1 MRNNGAGDE
10 KERPARVLVVDDEEI
25 IVEMLTMGLNYEGF
39 EVSVARTGFEALEQ
53 ARSAK
58 PDIVVLDVMLPGID
72 GVEVCRR
79 LRAAGDVGILML
91 TARGEVE
98 DRVMGLDS
106 GADDY
111 LVKPFTFREL
121 LARVGAILRRKG
133 VNLQQ
138 ALRVGDLVL
147 DRQTRRVTRG
157 GRPVEL
163 TPREFDMLELFLSH
177 PRQVFSREV
186 ILNRVWGYDYFGDTN
201 VIDVHIR
208 HLREKLDDEN
218 RDLIRSVRGVGYSLE
233 PPDVAG
239 ETSEG
244 PGVERAGGPATQRHL
259 RATTGRRADVA
270 GLRTLRAT
278 GQLPHT
284 EHSRATGEDHQ
295 HDVAAALPGEGPPPA
310 THARIGHRV
319 PGARVDQP

>member
-10 KERPARVLVVDDEEI
+10 RERPARVLVVDDEEL

-53 ARSAK
+53 ARAAK

-79 LRAAGDVGILML
+79 LRSNSDVGILML

-98 DRVMGLDS
+98 DRVVGLDS

-157 GRPVEL
+157 ERAVEL

-186 ILNRVWGYDYFGDTN
+186 ILNRVWGYDYYGDTN

-239 ETSEG
+239 
-244 PGVERAGGPATQRHL
+244 
-259 RATTGRRADVA
+259 
-270 GLRTLRAT
+270 
-278 GQLPHT
+278 
-284 EHSRATGEDHQ
+284 
-295 HDVAAALPGEGPPPA
+295 
-310 THARIGHRV
+310 
-319 PGARVDQP
+319 

>member
-239 ETSEG
+239 
-244 PGVERAGGPATQRHL
+244 
-259 RATTGRRADVA
+259 
-270 GLRTLRAT
+270 
-278 GQLPHT
+278 
-284 EHSRATGEDHQ
+284 
-295 HDVAAALPGEGPPPA
+295 
-310 THARIGHRV
+310 
-319 PGARVDQP
+319 

>member
-147 DRQTRRVTRG
+147 DRQTRRVSRG
-157 GRPVEL
+157 GRNIEL

-208 HLREKLDDEN
+208 HLREKLDDES

-239 ETSEG
+239 
-244 PGVERAGGPATQRHL
+244 
-259 RATTGRRADVA
+259 
-270 GLRTLRAT
+270 
-278 GQLPHT
+278 
-284 EHSRATGEDHQ
+284 
-295 HDVAAALPGEGPPPA
+295 
-310 THARIGHRV
+310 
-319 PGARVDQP
+319 

>member
-53 ARSAK
+53 ARSAR

-79 LRAAGDVGILML
+79 LRAGSDVGILML
-91 TARGEVE
+91 TAKGEVE
-98 DRVMGLDS
+98 DRVVGLDS

-138 ALRVGDLVL
+138 ALRAGDLVL

-157 GRPVEL
+157 GKPVEL

-177 PRQVFSREV
+177 PRQVFSRDV
-186 ILNRVWGYDYFGDTN
+186 ILNRVWGYDYYGDTN

-208 HLREKLDDEN
+208 HLREKLNDES
-218 RDLIRSVRGVGYSLE
+218 RELIRSVRGVGYSLE

-239 ETSEG
+239 
-244 PGVERAGGPATQRHL
+244 
-259 RATTGRRADVA
+259 
-270 GLRTLRAT
+270 
-278 GQLPHT
+278 
-284 EHSRATGEDHQ
+284 
-295 HDVAAALPGEGPPPA
+295 
-310 THARIGHRV
+310 
-319 PGARVDQP
+319 

>member
-111 LVKPFTFREL
+111 LIKPFTFREL

-239 ETSEG
+239 
-244 PGVERAGGPATQRHL
+244 
-259 RATTGRRADVA
+259 
-270 GLRTLRAT
+270 
-278 GQLPHT
+278 
-284 EHSRATGEDHQ
+284 
-295 HDVAAALPGEGPPPA
+295 
-310 THARIGHRV
+310 
-319 PGARVDQP
+319 

>member
-157 GRPVEL
+157 SRAIEL

-233 PPDVAG
+233 PPDV
-239 ETSEG
+239 
-244 PGVERAGGPATQRHL
+244 
-259 RATTGRRADVA
+259 TG
-270 GLRTLRAT
+270 
-278 GQLPHT
+278 
-284 EHSRATGEDHQ
+284 
-295 HDVAAALPGEGPPPA
+295 
-310 THARIGHRV
+310 
-319 PGARVDQP
+319 

>member
-1 MRNNGAGDE
+1 MRNNGAGDEKERPARVLGDE

-58 PDIVVLDVMLPGID
+58 PDIVVLDVMLPGVD

-157 GRPVEL
+157 DRAIEL
-163 TPREFDMLELFLSH
+163 TPREFDMLELF
-177 PRQVFSREV
+177 
-186 ILNRVWGYDYFGDTN
+186 
-201 VIDVHIR
+201 
-208 HLREKLDDEN
+208 
-218 RDLIRSVRGVGYSLE
+218 
-233 PPDVAG
+233 
-239 ETSEG
+239 
-244 PGVERAGGPATQRHL
+244 
-259 RATTGRRADVA
+259 
-270 GLRTLRAT
+270 
-278 GQLPHT
+278 
-284 EHSRATGEDHQ
+284 
-295 HDVAAALPGEGPPPA
+295 
-310 THARIGHRV
+310 
-319 PGARVDQP
+319 